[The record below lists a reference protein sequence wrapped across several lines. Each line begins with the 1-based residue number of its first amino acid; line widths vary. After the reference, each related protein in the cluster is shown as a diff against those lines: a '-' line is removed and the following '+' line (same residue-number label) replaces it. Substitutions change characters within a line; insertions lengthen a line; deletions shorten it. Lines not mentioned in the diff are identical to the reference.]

1 MQGSNMKKHRKMAT
15 AGALALVV
23 ALTACGKQALAPQ
36 SIAPASVPAVA
47 GAQLPPSTA
56 TVLGE
61 LRDAGWYMVVTAQGT
76 AKPLVI
82 QADSKP
88 ACESSVAEFSIKAVD
103 PGSKNEPPKAW
114 CMIGSEIRAKLR
126 V

>member
-1 MQGSNMKKHRKMAT
+1 MKKWQKFAT

-23 ALTACGKQALAPQ
+23 ALTACGKQAVAPH
-36 SIAPASVPAVA
+36 STVPGSVAAAGAPAAA
-47 GAQLPPSTA
+47 DRA

-61 LRDAGWYMVVTAQGT
+61 LKDTGWYMVVTAQAN

-82 QADSKP
+82 QAESKP
-88 ACESSVAEFSIKAVD
+88 ACDSSVAEFSIKAVD
-103 PGSKNEPPKAW
+103 PASKAEPPKAW
-114 CMIGSEIRAKLR
+114 CMIGSEIRAKLG

>member
-1 MQGSNMKKHRKMAT
+1 MKKYQKMAT
-15 AGALALVV
+15 AGTLALVV
-23 ALTACGKQALAPQ
+23 ALTACGKQAVTPQ
-36 SIAPASVPAVA
+36 SAAPASAPAVA
-47 GAQLPPSTA
+47 GAQAAAGQA

-61 LRDAGWYMVVTAQGT
+61 LKDAEWYMVVTAQGA

-82 QADSKP
+82 QAESKP

-103 PGSKNEPPKAW
+103 PASKVEPPKAW
-114 CMIGSEIRAKLR
+114 CMIGKDIRAKLS